1 MSRPLWV
8 LHAVVALLIIINP
21 WPLVGAL
28 TCQSVAEGGLW
39 HDPETWTQCGDGTGI
54 PGPEDTAVIGVLGI
68 NYAPVTIAKS
78 APAVDVA
85 VVSIQ
90 QGALY
95 INGNNQHF
103 F

>member
-1 MSRPLWV
+1 MTLWV
-8 LHAVVALLIIINP
+8 VVVGLLIIINP

-39 HDPETWTQCGDGTGI
+39 HDPATWTQCGDGTGI
-54 PGPEDTAVIGVLGI
+54 PGPEDTAVIGVMGI

-95 INGNNQHF
+95 INGTKTTF